1 MKYFASI
8 LLGLFI
14 ALTSYSQKSNLTVF
28 SESGELFHLTI
39 NGIQKTDTAQSNV
52 KIKNLDQPR
61 YSVKIEFKDKS
72 KGVID
77 KNVFLKPGM
86 ESVYAIKM
94 KNNGRY
100 VMRWHSESSI
110 NGMPTPTKEEVV
122 HFETE
127 PDVTVKENSPDEVK
141 TGFKRIDNVQRVDQR
156 IEKTEVKH
164 SAQSYNG
171 QFVPNGT
178 MCSSPS
184 MNAKEFMD
192 FKYNLEEENMFKRE
206 DAIENALDH
215 QCFLAEQIAALLKL
229 EYSTVDNMRIARLA
243 YRSTFNTEDYMVV
256 VNTFDSKS
264 KRESLLTFLQSTGS
278 TAHVPEPTYSEPQE
292 PTHYQMP
299 GYTGAVGCDW
309 PASDEEYSSII
320 STIEN
325 QSFSDTKLNTAKQFA
340 SSKCLTVDQV
350 KGLMEQ
356 FSFEDTKLEFAKYAY
371 EHTYDIDNYFKLND
385 AFSFESSVSELQE
398 YIQNK

>member
-1 MKYFASI
+1 MKYLVSI
-8 LLGLFI
+8 ILGLFLVLFTYGQESDLI
-14 ALTSYSQKSNLTVF
+14 VF

-39 NGIQKTDTAQSNV
+39 NGIQKTDSAQSNV
-52 KIKNLDQPR
+52 KIKNLNQPR

-86 ESVYAIKM
+86 VSVYAIKM

-100 VMRWHSESSI
+100 VMRWHSESSLT
-110 NGMPTPTKEEVV
+110 GMPVGEEKVTS
-122 HFETE
+122 FQTE
-127 PDVTVKENSPDEVK
+127 PDITEPAHREGEVK
-141 TGFKRIDNVQRVDQR
+141 TGFRRIDNAQR
-156 IEKTEVKH
+156 IDKSVEKTEVKH

-184 MNAKEFMD
+184 MNAKDFMD

-206 DAIENALDH
+206 DAIENAFDH

-229 EYSTVDNMRIARLA
+229 EYSTVDNMRIARLG

-278 TAHVPEPTYSEPQE
+278 TADVTEPTYSEPQE

-350 KGLMEQ
+350 KGLMNQ
-356 FSFEDTKLEFAKYAY
+356 FSFEDTKLEFAKFAY
-371 EHTYDIDNYFKLND
+371 EHTYDIDNYFKLNN
-385 AFSFESSVSELQE
+385 AFSFESSISELQE